1 MDRTVAELVAS
12 QGDDGGAFEHE
23 AAKKRLADAEA
34 TMRRHQAAI
43 AAGIDPTALVE
54 VINAAQA
61 EREAARAVLT
71 RSATGHALG
80 DAEVYAMIDAL
91 GDVGTTLHDAKPA
104 GLARLYEG
112 LRLQLRYEPLE
123 QAVYVAASPRVVS
136 ECVRGR
142 SCTLFTRCALD
153 R

>member
-1 MDRTVAELVAS
+1 MVVA
-12 QGDDGGAFEHE
+12 
-23 AAKKRLADAEA
+23 RLESA
-34 TMRRHQAAI
+34 
-43 AAGIDPTALVE
+43 ALVE

-61 EREAARAVLT
+61 EREAARAALT
-71 RSATGHALG
+71 RAGTVHALG
-80 DAEVYAMIDAL
+80 AAEVYAMIDAL
-91 GDVGTTLHDAKPA
+91 GDVGATLQDAKPA

-142 SCTLFTRCALD
+142 SCTLSLLLD
-153 R
+153 LG